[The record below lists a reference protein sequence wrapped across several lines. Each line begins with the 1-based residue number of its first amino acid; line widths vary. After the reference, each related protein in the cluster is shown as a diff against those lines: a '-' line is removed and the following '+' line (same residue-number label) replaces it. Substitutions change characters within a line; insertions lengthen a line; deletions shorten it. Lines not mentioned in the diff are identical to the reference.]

1 MRKKTR
7 PNSKLDTS
15 QITNKY
21 YHRVQP
27 ITLDK
32 LHPILDKSTSTNINL
47 AQIIHKPHKW
57 MVALWS
63 TVRGYQADE
72 LQISEN
78 KVLISAQN
86 SPRYRKWHEDH
97 QKECQQT

>member
-32 LHPILDKSTSTNINL
+32 LRPILDKSTSTNINL
-47 AQIIHKPHKW
+47 AQIIHKPHK
-57 MVALWS
+57 
-63 TVRGYQADE
+63 
-72 LQISEN
+72 
-78 KVLISAQN
+78 
-86 SPRYRKWHEDH
+86 
-97 QKECQQT
+97 